1 MRILMSLRS
10 RIILLS
16 VLATVVVAGILE
28 TIGMVMLTRAN
39 ERIADAVLTGNR
51 LIWEQLLQD
60 EQERIAGGIEAFD
73 KEFELRTA
81 IKQRDHAQIAEYAN
95 RYVNLS
101 RDGGRYEL
109 LQIYDP
115 DRRLLYSSSQRLG
128 LSGISG
134 LLSAVS
140 ESSRRASGILLG
152 DDGRAMAVVAFPV
165 NSRRGLL
172 GIGAYA
178 KPLDGVLERFA
189 QRSGFGIALADGQS
203 TLIADA
209 NFPQVGDLETFVTA
223 PGVQGVDIVQAAGA
237 RFVLSSQPVRDLAGD
252 PVVQLLVARD
262 DTERLNELE
271 VLNIAAQLGVL
282 LSIIAGVGVL
292 WLLLRRYLAPMQ
304 QTAEAASAIADGD
317 LTVALQAQG
326 VAEIGVLERAM
337 NDMVQKL
344 RGLVGQ
350 IATISSEVREFS
362 VSMNAAIADTHQDL
376 NDQTVNVEAIS
387 LALEQMAASIDEV
400 LRVTEQTAATA
411 YSIEAEA
418 AQGHQ
423 LLHHSGEETRSLA
436 VEIDEVTHA
445 IEGLHDHVEAVSGI
459 VNVIKS
465 IAEQTN
471 LLALNA
477 AIEAARAGE
486 QGRGFAVVAGEVR
499 GLASRTQDS
508 TQEIEAIIER
518 LQHGA
523 GEAVT
528 RIAST
533 RGKVHDNVAQTA
545 EVLNRFEEIKASI
558 SELVAMGHSASS
570 AVQQQSVVAREVSNN
585 MRGIREAA
593 ERTQTRSDTL
603 LSTSGSLQ
611 ALSITLERMTHKF
624 RY

>member
-1 MRILMSLRS
+1 MSLRS

-16 VLATVVVAGILE
+16 VLTTVVVAGILE

-81 IKQRDHAQIAEYAN
+81 IKQRDRAQIAEYAD

-115 DRRLLYSSSQRLG
+115 DRRQLYNSSQRIG
-128 LSGISG
+128 LPAIEG
-134 LLSAVS
+134 LLSAVT
-140 ESSRRASGILLG
+140 ESSMRTSGLLLA

-165 NSRRGLL
+165 NSRRGLF
-172 GIGAYA
+172 GIGVYA
-178 KPLDGVLERFA
+178 KPLDDVLKRFA
-189 QRSGFGIALADGQS
+189 QRSGFGVALADGQS
-203 TLIADA
+203 TLTADTA
-209 NFPQVGDLETFVTA
+209 FPPLGDLGALVAA
-223 PGVQGVDIVQAAGA
+223 PGAQRVQIAQAAGA

-271 VLNIAAQLGVL
+271 VLTIAAQLGVL

-292 WLLLRRYLAPMQ
+292 LLLLRRYLAPMQ

-317 LTVALQAQG
+317 LTVALPAQG

-337 NDMVQKL
+337 NDMAQKL
-344 RGLVGQ
+344 RSLVGE
-350 IATISSEVREFS
+350 IAAISSEVREFS
-362 VSMNAAIADTHQDL
+362 VSMNAAVADTHQDV

-400 LRVTEQTAATA
+400 LRVTERTAATG
-411 YSIEAEA
+411 YSIEDEA

-423 LLHHSGEETRSLA
+423 LLHHSGEETRGLA

-445 IEGLHDHVEAVSGI
+445 IEGLNNHVEAVSGI

-471 LLALNA
+471 LLA
-477 AIEAARAGE
+477 
-486 QGRGFAVVAGEVR
+486 
-499 GLASRTQDS
+499 
-508 TQEIEAIIER
+508 
-518 LQHGA
+518 
-523 GEAVT
+523 
-528 RIAST
+528 
-533 RGKVHDNVAQTA
+533 
-545 EVLNRFEEIKASI
+545 
-558 SELVAMGHSASS
+558 
-570 AVQQQSVVAREVSNN
+570 
-585 MRGIREAA
+585 
-593 ERTQTRSDTL
+593 
-603 LSTSGSLQ
+603 
-611 ALSITLERMTHKF
+611 
-624 RY
+624 